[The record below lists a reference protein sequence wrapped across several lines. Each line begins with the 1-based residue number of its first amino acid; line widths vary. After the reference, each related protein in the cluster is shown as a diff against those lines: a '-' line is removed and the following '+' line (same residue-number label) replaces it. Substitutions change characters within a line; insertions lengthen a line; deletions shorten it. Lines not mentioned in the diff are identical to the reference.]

1 MATLINDI
9 KKLSLL
15 QPTMFEEDSYTFL
28 QYYEYSQDWYVY
40 DSHQLGL
47 KVVES
52 LANNFASFHGTVP
65 FPKNPLAKDF
75 WSTIPLGIFRYKMLA
90 NGSFYLVETVQK
102 VPGYI
107 VEGIYWSNGFVC
119 VVRDEQQ
126 IVQIKLFITKQTKEI
141 QLYPDISSL

>member
-9 KKLSLL
+9 TKLSLL
-15 QPTMFEEDSYTFL
+15 EPTMFEEDSFSFL
-28 QYYEYSQDWYVY
+28 QYYQYSQDWYVY
-40 DSHQLGL
+40 DSHELGL
-47 KVVES
+47 NVVQS
-52 LANNFASFHGTVP
+52 LANNFTAFHGTVP

-90 NGSFYLVETVQK
+90 DGSCYLTQTVQK

-119 VVRDEQQ
+119 VVRDDDKLIQ
-126 IVQIKLFITKQTKEI
+126 VKLFISKQTKEI
-141 QLYPDISSL
+141 QLYPDTSSL